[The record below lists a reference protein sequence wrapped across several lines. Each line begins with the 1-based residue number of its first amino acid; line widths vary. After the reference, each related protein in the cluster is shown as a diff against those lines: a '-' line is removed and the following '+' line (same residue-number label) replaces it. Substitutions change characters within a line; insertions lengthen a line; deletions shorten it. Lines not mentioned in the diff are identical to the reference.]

1 MRQNDKFCLKFCN
14 FKSSVE
20 KKPETKFGPS
30 PKQTKNTSSENIVS
44 TSNHQISKERFKS
57 WMVAREKKGEM
68 DHGDSEEEG
77 GADVLKVS
85 SSRTPGY
92 ASPEPE
98 WEEEKAS
105 YKS

>member
-1 MRQNDKFCLKFCN
+1 MRKFCY

-20 KKPETKFGPS
+20 KKPETKIAPS
-30 PKQTKNTSSENIVS
+30 PKPTKNTSSGNIVA
-44 TSNHQISKERFKS
+44 TSNHRVSKERFKS
-57 WMVAREKKGEM
+57 WMVAREKKGKM

-92 ASPEPE
+92 ASPEPAE
-98 WEEEKAS
+98 WEEEEEAS

>member
-1 MRQNDKFCLKFCN
+1 MIKFCY

-20 KKPETKFGPS
+20 KKPETKIAPS
-30 PKQTKNTSSENIVS
+30 PKPTKNTSSENIVS
-44 TSNHQISKERFKS
+44 TSNHRVSKERFKS
-57 WMVAREKKGEM
+57 WMVAREKKGKM

-92 ASPEPE
+92 ASPEPAE
-98 WEEEKAS
+98 WEEEEAS

>member
-1 MRQNDKFCLKFCN
+1 
-14 FKSSVE
+14 
-20 KKPETKFGPS
+20 
-30 PKQTKNTSSENIVS
+30 
-44 TSNHQISKERFKS
+44 
-57 WMVAREKKGEM
+57 MVAREKKGKM

-92 ASPEPE
+92 VSPEPAE
-98 WEEEKAS
+98 WEEEEAS

>member
-1 MRQNDKFCLKFCN
+1 
-14 FKSSVE
+14 
-20 KKPETKFGPS
+20 
-30 PKQTKNTSSENIVS
+30 
-44 TSNHQISKERFKS
+44 
-57 WMVAREKKGEM
+57 MVAREKKGEM